1 MWRRRLCV
9 YDIALC
15 KPENFDHQHGVQLFS
30 QEAEFPSN
38 RQEFPYIIVAL
49 SQDPV
54 RGSFFFIGNP
64 E

>member
-49 SQDPV
+49 SQDPD
-54 RGSFFFIGNP
+54 R
-64 E
+64 